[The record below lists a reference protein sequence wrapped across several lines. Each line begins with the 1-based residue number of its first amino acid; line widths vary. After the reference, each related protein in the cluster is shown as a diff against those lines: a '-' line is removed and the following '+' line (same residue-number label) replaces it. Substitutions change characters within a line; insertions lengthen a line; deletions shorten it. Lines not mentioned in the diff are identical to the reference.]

1 MGIWQRHEELQLVEG
16 CKIESRAAQ
25 KEVFSKL
32 YSKLLSVCMRYADN
46 SDEAKDT
53 LQNGFIK
60 VFKSI
65 ENYKGDGSFEGWI
78 KRIVVNTAID
88 NYRRKK
94 VKPLVVDTELTDRVG
109 DDMEDSKEEMSIYQQ
124 IPTSAVLEAVQ
135 DLSPAYQ
142 TVFNLYVMEGYTHIE
157 ISELLN
163 ISVGTSKSNLSK
175 ARLNLQ
181 KMLQPLVTKI
191 SQLDNE

>member
-1 MGIWQRHEELQLVEG
+1 M
-16 CKIESRAAQ
+16 
-25 KEVFSKL
+25 
-32 YSKLLSVCMRYADN
+32 
-46 SDEAKDT
+46 
-53 LQNGFIK
+53 
-60 VFKSI
+60 
-65 ENYKGDGSFEGWI
+65 
-78 KRIVVNTAID
+78 
-88 NYRRKK
+88 
-94 VKPLVVDTELTDRVG
+94 KPLGVDTELIDRVG

>member
-1 MGIWQRHEELQLVEG
+1 MGLWHPHEEMQLVEG
-16 CKIESRAAQ
+16 CKKQSRIAQ

-32 YSKLLSVCMRYADN
+32 YRRLFGVCMRYAEDQ
-46 SDEAKDT
+46 DEAKDI

-78 KRIVVNTAID
+78 KRIVINTAID

-94 VKPLVVDTELTDRVG
+94 VKPLVIDSDLTDRLG
-109 DDMEDSKEEMSIYQQ
+109 DDMEDELEDETIYQQ
-124 IPTSAVLEAVQ
+124 IPIKMVLEAVQ
-135 DLSPAYQ
+135 KLSPAYQ
-142 TVFNLYVMEGYTHIE
+142 TVFNLYVMEGYNHNE
-157 ISELLN
+157 IAEMLE

-175 ARLNLQ
+175 ARQNLRRLL
-181 KMLQPLVTKI
+181 KPLVDKI
-191 SQLDNE
+191 SQE